1 MFKILY
7 EKNQKISKKGF
18 YYSEEYVII
27 CMYSI
32 FQSQPVVFFGGKVKI
47 KKLLCLITVTVMC
60 LLSCGCSFS
69 ASMENLL
76 TPPKLDEEQEEIY
89 HELINSVGRNV
100 KLKYP
105 RSGEYRSAFVL
116 HNIDGEPG
124 EEALVFYESSD
135 IRSGE
140 SALRLKFLDKSSGKW
155 EAVYDL
161 ACPGNEI
168 ESVVFA
174 DLTGNGDTSII
185 LSYTLL
191 NQTDKAFS
199 VLKYSDKIPTELLS
213 STYSCMEITDLNKD
227 DRNELV
233 IVSVNKELQ
242 TASASMYT
250 DGGERL
256 ELISNTD
263 LYGGAAD
270 YISVT
275 KGKLDENTPALFLD
289 YSKGGGQSGTD
300 VLYCYGSRLF
310 CPDSIGDVGSSGS
323 ALISRQVNDY
333 MAEIYSID
341 IDGDG
346 FVEVPSTTPL
356 PGYETLT
363 KPEQLCAVQWYTV
376 QDDDFTLEEYSYFSG
391 KYQFALIFPNRWI
404 GVVTAVPDFN
414 NNDITFISYDAGT
427 GLEITEDNYIMQ
439 IHPVDKDDADAV
451 KAARGMT
458 LISESE
464 DTLYYAENTDT
475 KNSKLALTESELSAC
490 FVLL

>member
-1 MFKILY
+1 M
-7 EKNQKISKKGF
+7 
-18 YYSEEYVII
+18 
-27 CMYSI
+27 
-32 FQSQPVVFFGGKVKI
+32 KI
-47 KKLLCLITVTVMC
+47 KKLLAVMTVTVMC
-60 LLSCGCSFS
+60 LLTCGCAFT

-76 TPPKLDEEQEEIY
+76 TPPKLTEEQEEIY
-89 HELINSVGRNV
+89 QELISSVGRSV

-105 RSGEYRSAFVL
+105 RSGDYRSAFVL

-124 EEALVFYESSD
+124 DEALVFYESKD

-174 DLTGNGDTSII
+174 DLGKDVMQLSDDNAAAQSSNGSETPSII

-199 VLKYSDKIPTELLS
+199 VLKYSDRTPVELLS

-227 DRNELV
+227 NRNELV
-233 IVSVNKELQ
+233 IVSVNKELH

-250 DGGERL
+250 DSGDRL
-256 ELISNTD
+256 ELLSNTP

-270 YISVT
+270 YIRVT

-289 YSKGGGQSGTD
+289 YSLGGGQSGTD

-310 CPDSIGDVGSSGS
+310 CPDSLGGMAGSSGS

-333 MAEIYSID
+333 MAEIYSFD

-376 QDDDFTLEEYSYFSG
+376 QNDNFTQKAYSYFSG
-391 KYQFALIFPNRWI
+391 KYGFALIFPNRWT
-404 GVVTAVPDFN
+404 GVVTAIADFN
-414 NNDITFISYDAGT
+414 NNDITFISYNART
-427 GLEITEDNYIMQ
+427 GLEITERNYIMR
-439 IHPVDKDDADAV
+439 IHSVDKDDPDAV
-451 KAARGMT
+451 AAAKGMQKIGENDET
-458 LISESE
+458 I
-464 DTLYYAENTDT
+464 YYVVSSQTT
-475 KNSKLALTESELSAC
+475 NSKLALTESELSDC

>member
-1 MFKILY
+1 M
-7 EKNQKISKKGF
+7 
-18 YYSEEYVII
+18 
-27 CMYSI
+27 
-32 FQSQPVVFFGGKVKI
+32 KI
-47 KKLLCLITVTVMC
+47 KKLSAVITVIVMC
-60 LLSCGCSFS
+60 LLNCGCAFS

-76 TPPKLDEEQEEIY
+76 TPPKLTEEQEEIY
-89 HELINSVGRNV
+89 RELISSVGRNI

-105 RSGEYRSAFVL
+105 RSGDYRSAFVL

-124 EEALVFYESSD
+124 DEAMVFYESKD

-140 SALRLKFLDKSSGKW
+140 SALRLKFLDRSGGKW

-168 ESVVFA
+168 DSVVFT
-174 DLTGNGDTSII
+174 DLSSDTIEQSENGGSATTNII

-199 VLKYSDKIPTELLS
+199 VLKYSDKRPVELLS

-227 DRNELV
+227 NRNELV

-250 DGGERL
+250 DGGGERL
-256 ELISNTD
+256 ELLSNTA
-263 LYGGAAD
+263 LLGGAAD
-270 YISVT
+270 YIRVT

-289 YSKGGGQSGTD
+289 YSSGGGQSGTD

-310 CPDSIGDVGSSGS
+310 CPDSVGGPVSTV
-323 ALISRQVNDY
+323 ISRQVNDY
-333 MAEIYSID
+333 MAEIYSFD

-346 FVEVPSTTPL
+346 YVEVPSTTPL

-363 KPEQLCAVQWYTV
+363 KPEQLCAVLWYTV
-376 QDDDFTLEEYSYFSG
+376 QNDNFTRKAYSYFSG
-391 KYQFALIFPNRWI
+391 KYRFALMFPNRWT
-404 GVVTAVPDFN
+404 GVVTAIPDFN
-414 NNDITFISYDAGT
+414 NNDIIFISYDAET
-427 GLEITEDNYIMQ
+427 GLQVTEDNYIMS
-439 IHPVDKDDADAV
+439 IHSVNKDDTEAV
-451 KAARGMT
+451 EAASGMKK
-458 LISESE
+458 IGESD
-464 DTLYYAENTDT
+464 DTVYYAVNSRS
-475 KNSKLALTESELSAC
+475 KNGKLALTESELNDC

>member
-1 MFKILY
+1 M
-7 EKNQKISKKGF
+7 
-18 YYSEEYVII
+18 
-27 CMYSI
+27 
-32 FQSQPVVFFGGKVKI
+32 KI
-47 KKLLCLITVTVMC
+47 KKLLSILTVTVIC
-60 LLSCGCSFS
+60 LLNCGCSFS

-76 TPPKLDEEQEEIY
+76 TPPKLTEEQEEIY
-89 HELINSVGRNV
+89 QELISSVGRNV

-105 RSGEYRSAFVL
+105 RNGDYRSAFVL

-124 EEALVFYESSD
+124 DEAMVFYESKD

-140 SALRLKFLDKSSGKW
+140 SALRLKFLDRSSGKW

-174 DLTGNGDTSII
+174 DLTADIAADSAETAQITANNGGSGQTSGRSSTPNII

-191 NQTDKAFS
+191 NQTEKAFS
-199 VLKYSDKIPTELLS
+199 VLKYSDRTPVELLS

-250 DGGERL
+250 DGGDRL
-256 ELISNTD
+256 ELLSNTP

-270 YISVT
+270 YIRVT
-275 KGKLDENTPALFLD
+275 KGLLDENTPALFLD

-310 CPDSIGDVGSSGS
+310 CPDSLGGVAGSSGS
-323 ALISRQVNDY
+323 AVISRQVNDY
-333 MAEIYSID
+333 MAEIYSFD

-376 QDDDFTLEEYSYFSG
+376 QNDNFTQKSYCYFSG
-391 KYQFALIFPNRWI
+391 KYRFALIFPNRWT
-404 GVVTAVPDFN
+404 GVVTAIPDFN
-414 NNDITFISYDAGT
+414 NNDIVFISYDPAM
-427 GLEITEDNYIMQ
+427 GLTVTEENSIMR
-439 IHPVDKDDADAV
+439 IHSVDKDDPEAV
-451 KAARGMT
+451 AAAKGMKM
-458 LISESE
+458 ISES
-464 DTLYYAENTDT
+464 DDMLYYAVNAQ
-475 KNSKLALTESELSAC
+475 NNNGKLALTESELSDC
-490 FVLL
+490 FKLL